1 MLRRISRW
9 MGSKRSMTHVN
20 IGNTAPVFSLK
31 GLDGKDYSLPT
42 LLKRGPVVAA
52 FFKISCPVCQFTFP
66 FLERLYKRYGGGR
79 GALGVNFS
87 ASARGSQSIPPPQV
101 DRSPT
106 ALDPNAHPA
115 P

>member
-20 IGNTAPVFSLK
+20 TGNTAPVFSLK

-66 FLERLYKRYGGGR
+66 FLERLYKRYGGGTVC
-79 GALGVNFS
+79 GLGSFLEEPGGREGDWWGHRVTVQ
-87 ASARGSQSIPPPQV
+87 R
-101 DRSPT
+101 
-106 ALDPNAHPA
+106 A
-115 P
+115 PRAKQ

>member
-66 FLERLYKRYGGGR
+66 FLERLYKRYGGNG
-79 GALGVNFS
+79 GAALLTVHDTTAGMTRITLGQIVEHIS
-87 ASARGSQSIPPPQV
+87 LS
-101 DRSPT
+101 
-106 ALDPNAHPA
+106 
-115 P
+115 

>member
-66 FLERLYKRYGGGR
+66 FLERLYKRYGGCR
-79 GALGVNFS
+79 RAALCMFFGQAPAGERIRAPGV
-87 ASARGSQSIPPPQV
+87 
-101 DRSPT
+101 RS
-106 ALDPNAHPA
+106 
-115 P
+115 